1 MPNPWIAAIRSAALT
16 PLVVMT
22 AYYSSLVTNPPPIPG
37 NPAARIAANL
47 RALRARRKLSIV
59 ALAERSGVA
68 RATLT
73 KLEAGRGNPTIDT
86 LYALADALGVAL
98 GDVIGEPTSTPVQ
111 ILRADEGIHVRGI
124 VSARLLDRVHGHG
137 LAEFYEVDFAGPDS
151 PEASP
156 ARHADPHPRGVM
168 ESLIVTSGRLRTG
181 PTDAPAELG
190 PGDFIR
196 FPGDVPHVYQ
206 AIGGPARAILMM
218 SHP

>member
-1 MPNPWIAAIRSAALT
+1 VST
-16 PLVVMT
+16 
-22 AYYSSLVTNPPPIPG
+22 VTGVQSEN

-47 RALRARRKLSIV
+47 RALRERRNLSV
-59 ALAERSGVA
+59 VSLAERSGVA

-73 KLEAGRGNPTIDT
+73 NLEAGRGNPTVDT
-86 LYALADALGVAL
+86 LYALADALGAAL
-98 GDVIGEPTSTPVQ
+98 GDLIDEPRRTRVEV
-111 ILRADEGIHVRGI
+111 LRAGQGTRVQGA

-137 LAEFYEVDFAGPDS
+137 LAEFYEVDFAVR
-151 PEASP
+151 
-156 ARHADPHPRGVM
+156 ARHASPHPPGVV

-181 PTDAPAELG
+181 PADAPVELA

-206 AIGGPARAILMM
+206 AIGGPAHAVLLM